1 MYNQRYQIISQDQ
14 IEMIHENSM
23 KIMENIGVVIHYE
36 RAKEVLKAHG
46 CTVEG
51 DIVKFPRK
59 LVEDAIKLAPSEF
72 TIYARNPEKNVL
84 MSTETTSYAGPNC
97 PPFVTDL
104 DRGRRTGSKE
114 DFCNL
119 ITICDALEHIDMHSQ
134 IPCEMN
140 DVPVERRAY
149 EMLYNTIR
157 LSEKP
162 FMGSSM
168 GYEQAKKVIEMAS
181 IAFGGMDV
189 IKEKP
194 VMYCIPCT
202 LTPLSYD
209 DTQIGAIF
217 AYAEARQP
225 QLINSLAI
233 AGMTAPATLV
243 GLVSV
248 SNAEVL
254 AGITLAQCISPGTP
268 VIYSGAGSNAE
279 MRTGSL
285 SIGSPEHA
293 ICSLLFGQLC
303 KYYQIPCR
311 ISGAMSD
318 SCAMDTQAAY
328 ESGITLTMGQMA
340 GGNFILHGV
349 GIIEGYNCVSYEK
362 MIIDNEMIGFLK
374 RIDKGV
380 EVNEDTLAYDVIE
393 EVGPQGVFL
402 IEEHTLD
409 HFRDEFYRPTLSQ
422 RVPFEEFKTGGCV
435 TAEQR
440 ANKKWKE
447 ILANYNGSTL
457 DNGIDAELRKY
468 MENLF

>member
-1 MYNQRYQIISQDQ
+1 MYNQRYQILNQNQ
-14 IEMIHENSM
+14 IEMIHENSLR
-23 KIMENIGVVIHYE
+23 ILENIGVVIHYE
-36 RAKEVLKAHG
+36 RAKEVLKKAG
-46 CTVEG
+46 CTVDG
-51 DIVKFPRK
+51 DTIKFPRK
-59 LVEDAIKLAPSEF
+59 LVEDAIKSSPAEF
-72 TIYARNPEKNVL
+72 TIYARDPKKNVL
-84 MSTETTSYAGPNC
+84 MSTETTNYAGPNC

-104 DRGRRTGSKE
+104 ERGRRNGTKE

-119 ITICDALEHIDMHSQ
+119 ITIIDALEYVDMHSQ

-140 DVPVERRAY
+140 DVPISKRPY

-157 LSEKP
+157 LSDKP

-168 GYEQAKKVIEMAS
+168 GYETAKNVIEMAS
-181 IAFGGMDV
+181 LAFGGMDA

-243 GLVSV
+243 GLVTV

-254 AGITLAQCISPGTP
+254 AGITLAQVISPGTP

-279 MRTGSL
+279 MSNGLL

-293 ICSLLFGQLC
+293 ICTLLFGQLC

-318 SCAMDTQAAY
+318 SKTMDSQAAY
-328 ESGITLTMGQMA
+328 ESAITLTMGQMA

-349 GIIEGYNCVSYEK
+349 GIIESYNCVSYEK
-362 MIIDNEMIGFLK
+362 LIIDNEMIGFLK
-374 RIDKGV
+374 RIDRGV
-380 EVNEDTLAYDVIE
+380 ECDEETLAYDVME
-393 EVGPQGVFL
+393 DVGPQGTFL
-402 IEEHTLD
+402 AEDHTVEHY
-409 HFRDEFYRPTLSQ
+409 RDEFYRPTLSNRQ
-422 RVPFEEFKTGGCV
+422 PYEAWVRNGCLPI
-435 TAEQR
+435 EQV
-440 ANKKWKE
+440 ANRKWKE
-447 ILANYNGSTL
+447 ILANYKGSTL
-457 DNGIDAELRKY
+457 DSSIDADLRKFLER
-468 MENLF
+468 M